1 MLTLV
6 NLFLLVFH
14 LDGLVFHLDRLVFH
28 LDGLVFDN
36 RDGDMSMDSFMGI
49 YLLLVMS
56 NLGWFLGGLFMSRNT
71 MENWL
76 VNHSFLD
83 TF

>member
-1 MLTLV
+1 MLSLV

-14 LDGLVFHLDRLVFH
+14 LDGLVFDS
-28 LDGLVFDN
+28 